1 MHGNHSKFISL
12 EQRQS
17 AEFGDE
23 LYRERAIDR
32 FGRLIH
38 VRHDRGVGPQQR
50 HGAVGDDLG
59 HAMLVDGAKKT
70 GGRAH
75 RAPHSGLLGKA
86 K

>member
-17 AEFGDE
+17 AGDE
-23 LYRERAIDR
+23 LYRERASDR

-50 HGAVGDDLG
+50 HGLSEMISGTQCWSTGRRKQAV
-59 HAMLVDGAKKT
+59 APT
-70 GGRAH
+70 GPRIRGF
-75 RAPHSGLLGKA
+75 
-86 K
+86 